1 MMKKLLFLLFSL
13 AVLLQAAPKVQYSPD
28 DFRRISA
35 MLAQVLDKN
44 HYSDVRMSDEL
55 SCRIFDNF
63 IDDLDPERIFFTEA
77 DLKPFALERQLTGY
91 RLQQGEYRLAFT
103 IYDLFRKRYAEY
115 RAFSKKFLS
124 GKIDGDLTLGRTDYS
139 DKILLREA
147 LAASGAPSFGNASC
161 FFLSVFHFRSS
172 RP

>member
-63 IDDLDPERIFFTEA
+63 IDDLDPERIFF
-77 DLKPFALERQLTGY
+77 KINPFRREIFFYL
-91 RLQQGEYRLAFT
+91 
-103 IYDLFRKRYAEY
+103 LFFNGIFFPPLRAE
-115 RAFSKKFLS
+115 
-124 GKIDGDLTLGRTDYS
+124 
-139 DKILLREA
+139 
-147 LAASGAPSFGNASC
+147 
-161 FFLSVFHFRSS
+161 RSS
-172 RP
+172 ARAMRMDSRVLSTEQISKGLSFKMHSEK